1 MSKLVQLQEYHS
13 KNGHIVDFAGFRLPL
28 WFKGIVTES
37 LAVRNKV
44 GVFDVSHMGRMT
56 LEGDDS
62 CKFLERVTTN
72 HVASLKVRDGH
83 YSLICNEE
91 GGIKDDLMIFR
102 LADYKYLVVYNAA
115 NRSKDYDWF
124 LKNVEGKVELRDISD
139 ETAMFA
145 IQGPNSVDVLQ
156 KIGCERVGLTPRFCC
171 AWSEIANVR
180 CLITRTGYTGEDGFE
195 LTVWDSPVTS
205 PQKSVLVWE
214 KLLEA
219 GRQYGIEP
227 CGLGARDLLRLEA
240 GLCLYGT
247 DIDEGTD
254 PYEARLGF
262 VVKLKKDFIG
272 RARLAEIKQRGIDKS
287 RIGLIT
293 VNRVIP
299 RHGYQLLQSRERVG
313 QVTSGSLSPIL
324 GKGIAMGYVQTKYA
338 TADSFEIIVRDRSE
352 EAKQTKPPFYD
363 TTKYGY
369 ARKN

>member
-1 MSKLVQLQEYHS
+1 M
-13 KNGHIVDFAGFRLPL
+13 
-28 WFKGIVTES
+28 
-37 LAVRNKV
+37 
-44 GVFDVSHMGRMT
+44 
-56 LEGDDS
+56 
-62 CKFLERVTTN
+62 
-72 HVASLKVRDGH
+72 
-83 YSLICNEE
+83 
-91 GGIKDDLMIFR
+91 
-102 LADYKYLVVYNAA
+102 
-115 NRSKDYDWF
+115 
-124 LKNVEGKVELRDISD
+124 
-139 ETAMFA
+139 
-145 IQGPNSVDVLQ
+145 
-156 KIGCERVGLTPRFCC
+156 
-171 AWSEIANVR
+171 
-180 CLITRTGYTGEDGFE
+180 
-195 LTVWDSPVTS
+195 
-205 PQKSVLVWE
+205 WE

-272 RARLAEIKQRGIDKS
+272 KARLAEIKQRGIDKS

-324 GKGIAMGYVQTKYA
+324 DKGIAMGYVQTKYA